1 MIILIL
7 SWSSE
12 VFYAIMDYNSILHS
26 GFLGADVSKVGG
38 GDFIAIEL
46 SWGCKSTWALSSHLG
61 IPDSTMDIQ
70 LAPWYWLRATQ
81 TY

>member
-1 MIILIL
+1 
-7 SWSSE
+7 
-12 VFYAIMDYNSILHS
+12 
-26 GFLGADVSKVGG
+26 LGADVSKVGG